1 MRISA
6 GKYAG
11 RTVAPPKGPRIRP
24 TQDYVRQ
31 ALFNILGPRVEG
43 ARVLDLF
50 AGSGGLGIEALSR
63 GAAHVTFVDR
73 SGFCVA
79 AIESNLKKITS
90 VPGTE
95 RAIGTWYQVSTLLKA
110 DVLSAIRKLALRRQ
124 IFDLILLDPP
134 YSEDLARKTLIALC
148 RGAIVSQSG
157 WVVAESAKRDPLPPA
172 FEESGSRLVM
182 QRIET
187 YGDTAL
193 TFYENC
199 SLPRHV

>member
-1 MRISA
+1 VRISA

-43 ARVLDLF
+43 APVLDLF
-50 AGSGGLGIEALSR
+50 AGSGALGIEALSR

-79 AIESNLKKITS
+79 AIEANLKKLTS
-90 VPGTE
+90 VPGT
-95 RAIGTWYQVSTLLKA
+95 GTWYLVSTLLKA
-110 DVLSAIRKLALRRQ
+110 DTLSAVRKLAVRRQ
-124 IFDLILLDPP
+124 TFDLVLLDPP
-134 YSEDLARKTLIALC
+134 YGGDLARKTLIALC
-148 RGAIVSQSG
+148 QGAIVSQSG
-157 WVVAESAKRDPLPPA
+157 WVVVESAKRDPLPPA
-172 FEESGSRLVM
+172 FEESGSRLVL
-182 QRIET
+182 QRVEK
-187 YGDTAL
+187 YGDTTL
-193 TFYENC
+193 TFYENS

>member
-31 ALFNILGPRVEG
+31 AMFNILAARVEG
-43 ARVLDLF
+43 ARLLDLF
-50 AGSGGLGIEALSR
+50 AGSGALGIEALSR

-73 SGFCVA
+73 SNFCIRAV
-79 AIESNLKKITS
+79 EQNLKTLLGQAS
-90 VPGTE
+90 WEST
-95 RAIGTWYQVSTLLKA
+95 TLLKA
-110 DVLSAIRKLALRRQ
+110 DVYSAITKLAEKKSQFSLV
-124 IFDLILLDPP
+124 LADPP
-134 YSEDLARKTLIALC
+134 YGEDLARKTLIALC

-157 WVVAESAKRDPLPPA
+157 WVVVESAKRDPLPPA
-172 FEESGSRLVM
+172 FEDSGSRLVL
-182 QRIET
+182 QRVEI

-193 TFYENC
+193 TFYEDS

>member
-31 ALFNILGPRVEG
+31 AMFNILGARVEG
-43 ARVLDLF
+43 VRLLDLF
-50 AGSGGLGIEALSR
+50 AGSGALGIEAISR

-73 SGFCVA
+73 SNFCVR
-79 AIESNLKKITS
+79 AIEKNLENLLGQAS
-90 VPGTE
+90 WE
-95 RAIGTWYQVSTLLKA
+95 SSTLLKA
-110 DVLSAIRKLALRRQ
+110 DVYSTIPKLAAKKTQFSLV
-124 IFDLILLDPP
+124 LLDPP
-134 YSEDLARKTLIALC
+134 YGEDLARKTLIALC

-172 FEESGSRLVM
+172 FEDSGSRLVL
-182 QRIET
+182 QRVEA

-193 TFYENC
+193 TFYEDS

>member
-31 ALFNILGPRVEG
+31 ALFNILGARVGG

-50 AGSGGLGIEALSR
+50 AGSGALGIEALSR
-63 GAAHVTFVDR
+63 GAAHATFVDR
-73 SGFCVA
+73 SGFCIRAVEQNLENLLGQA
-79 AIESNLKKITS
+79 SWES
-90 VPGTE
+90 
-95 RAIGTWYQVSTLLKA
+95 STLLKA
-110 DVLSAIRKLALRRQ
+110 DILSAIRKLALRRQ
-124 IFDLILLDPP
+124 TFDLVLLDPP
-134 YSEDLARKTLIALC
+134 YGEDLTRKTLIALC
-148 RGAIVSQSG
+148 QGAIVSQSG
-157 WVVAESAKRDPLPPA
+157 WVVVESAKRDPLPPA
-172 FEESGSRLVM
+172 FEESGSRLMM

-193 TFYENC
+193 TFYENS
-199 SLPRHV
+199 SLSRHV

>member
-31 ALFNILGPRVEG
+31 AMFNILGARVEG
-43 ARVLDLF
+43 ARLLDLF
-50 AGSGGLGIEALSR
+50 AGSGALGIEALSR
-63 GAAHVTFVDR
+63 GAAHVTFVER
-73 SGFCVA
+73 SNFCVR
-79 AIESNLKKITS
+79 AIEQNLKTLLGRCAWES
-90 VPGTE
+90 
-95 RAIGTWYQVSTLLKA
+95 STLLKA
-110 DVLSAIRKLALRRQ
+110 DVLSAIPKLAAKKKQFSLT
-124 IFDLILLDPP
+124 LLDPP
-134 YSEDLARKTLIALC
+134 YGEDLARKTLIALC

-157 WVVAESAKRDPLPPA
+157 WVVAESDKRDPLPPA

-187 YGDTAL
+187 YGDTVL
-193 TFYENC
+193 TFYENR